1 MWANDWVYV
10 VSGAQRQPRV
20 CDVRH
25 RARLVVS
32 VRLQYQRSEPTNKGT
47 ATPCKHFTTTELVH
61 CSTSKLSVIFYS
73 AVISIHMVTG
83 KLEIDN
89 KDNKI
94 TKTGTDR
101 RHRSTNL
108 PAVLIHGALLRF
120 DTHTDTRHDLYS
132 GRFFFT
138 KFSALVELWLR
149 MINLK
154 LVFRSLKGRC
164 HGKQFLLAFSTE
176 LSCDD
181 SR

>member
-1 MWANDWVYV
+1 MIGCMWCQGLNVNLVFVTFVIVLGSSFQFGYNISVLNQPTKVQLPPANTSLLLSWYTV
-10 VSGAQRQPRV
+10 VPV
-20 CDVRH
+20 NYLH
-25 RARLVVS
+25 
-32 VRLQYQRSEPTNKGT
+32 
-47 ATPCKHFTTTELVH
+47 
-61 CSTSKLSVIFYS
+61 VIFYS